1 MAAGISLKQE
11 NIAAFRKRL
20 NEFAKTILTD
30 VDLTP
35 TLRLDS
41 TISLDKL
48 SLSDIDSL
56 QALQPTGQGLPPV
69 QVAVTN
75 LELCQQIR
83 WMGSEKQHAKLIV
96 TDGAGSA
103 EVVWWNAAG
112 EKRPSGRFD
121 LAVQPAINSWK
132 GRRSVQLKMLDWR
145 PST

>member
-1 MAAGISLKQE
+1 MASFSIWVLEIRSH
-11 NIAAFRKRL
+11 
-20 NEFAKTILTD
+20 ILTD

-48 SLSDIDSL
+48 SLTDIDSL

-96 TDGAGSA
+96 ADGAGSA

-112 EKRPSGRFD
+112 KKRPSGRFD
-121 LAVQPAINSWK
+121 LAVQPAINSWR
-132 GRRSVQLKMLDWR
+132 GRRSVQLKMLDWQ
-145 PST
+145 PSD